1 VVYNFPVLSVLI
13 RHTTDEGETISIKP
27 TKQPPEGALISCFYC
42 GLWLVAYY
50 YPLGKG
56 AVRLMD
62 ESGDVRLFEPDTLD
76 IEGEVVS
83 RPRAAGQISLLASKR
98 IHHSN

>member
-1 VVYNFPVLSVLI
+1 
-13 RHTTDEGETISIKP
+13 
-27 TKQPPEGALISCFYC
+27 
-42 GLWLVAYY
+42 
-50 YPLGKG
+50 
-56 AVRLMD
+56 
-62 ESGDVRLFEPDTLD
+62 VRLFEPDTLD